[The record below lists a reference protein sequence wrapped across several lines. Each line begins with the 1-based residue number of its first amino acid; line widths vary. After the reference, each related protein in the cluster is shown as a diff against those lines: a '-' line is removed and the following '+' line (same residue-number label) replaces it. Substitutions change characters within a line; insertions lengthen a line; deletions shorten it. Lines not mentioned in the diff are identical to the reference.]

1 MIGRFIA
8 SQFRKPSGLLGYL
21 IGNGMARGNEPEAR
35 WTIDLLNIQPHTR
48 VLEIG
53 FGPGVAIHYAAEQ
66 AVQGHVSGIDYSETM
81 IQVARKRNASAIRNG
96 LVDLTHG
103 DVRSLPYEDA
113 TFDRTFTI
121 HCIYFWA
128 EPTACLR
135 EVWRVLRPNG
145 VLAITILPKDKW
157 TRHRPS
163 ADVFTLYS
171 SSEVAQLVA
180 DAGFRNERV
189 EAYPQPDKFPGQCIL
204 AVKYT
209 NT

>member
-8 SQFRKPSGLLGYL
+8 SQFRTPSGLLGRL
-21 IGNGMARGNEPEAR
+21 IGKGMARGNEPEAR

-53 FGPGVAIHYAAEQ
+53 FGPGVAIQYAAER
-66 AVQGHVSGIDYSETM
+66 APQGHVSGIDYSKTM
-81 IQVARKRNASAIRNG
+81 VQIARKRNASAIGTG
-96 LVDLTHG
+96 LVDLTYG

-113 TFDRTFTI
+113 AFDRAVTI

-128 EPTACLR
+128 EPITCLR
-135 EVWRVLRPNG
+135 EVRRVLRMNG
-145 VLAITILPKDKW
+145 VLAITIQPKDKW
-157 TRHRPS
+157 IWRRPP
-163 ADVFTLYS
+163 ADVFMLYS

-189 EAYPQPDKFPGQCIL
+189 EVYPQPDTFPGECIL
-204 AVKYT
+204 AVK
-209 NT
+209 